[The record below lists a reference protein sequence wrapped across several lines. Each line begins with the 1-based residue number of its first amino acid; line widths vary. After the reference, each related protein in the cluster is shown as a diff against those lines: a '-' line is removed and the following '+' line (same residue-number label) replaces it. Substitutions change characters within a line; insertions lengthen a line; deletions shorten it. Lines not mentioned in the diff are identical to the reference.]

1 MMMLAGAETLTL
13 ETEAVEEKSATEQ
26 AVDLASIITQLEN
39 LWQDDPQIQ
48 QEIDAD
54 DWNRFMESV
63 YNSLSELEIDAARAK

>member
-1 MMMLAGAETLTL
+1 MMLAGAETLTL